1 MYHQYYGLSEDP
13 FLLSP
18 NHRFCLRH
26 PSFSKAKAYM
36 EYALER
42 NEGFAVIT
50 GGPGTG
56 KTTLIDD
63 LLEDLYRS
71 DINIARLVSARL
83 EGDEILSMVGYAF
96 KIPVDG
102 MGKTQIL
109 YALQQYAESHFR
121 QGRRSVLVVDEAQG
135 LTHEALEELR
145 LLTNLRIGGVP
156 LLQIFL
162 VGQEELHEKLVD
174 KRLEQLNQRII
185 AACHLESLTLEQ
197 VVMYVLHRLRVAGW
211 QGHPKLNPELF
222 PLLYEFSFGIPRRI
236 NIACSRMMLLG
247 SLEQKSELT
256 KHEIQVAIS
265 ELRTEHLYRSDVA
278 THPVVDNV
286 DLVRLAEVIEENTP
300 AQPETTRGAGKVES
314 EPLSVMLETEP
325 DTDPKP
331 EPEPEPEPEPSVQA
345 VPDRVVELSLPEEQP
360 VLSHAQTE
368 TRPPLR
374 DEKGS
379 RLAPFWGFAAS
390 LLLIFS
396 IMIIALVSV
405 SPKELLR
412 VAPESF
418 WSAAGI
424 TSLRAQ
430 VSSWTEGAWPPGGM
444 AKRVSGDAE
453 RQVASLTPVEAL
465 ERASA
470 EVSEPL
476 ATEENRS
483 SDSDS
488 TVIRIERPAKQPE
501 EKLKAVQHSGTTEER
516 DSMQAEQGAPVVEEP
531 VSDAVLQVVFD
542 FDSDVLQPKFEVL
555 LDEIASTLNSRKE
568 SRVQIIGFTDSV
580 GDHDYN
586 TQLSER
592 RASAVADYL
601 KRQGVP
607 DRQLEIEGRGEAG
620 SIEVREG
627 TTSTGRVV
635 RLYFRDHR
643 ES

>member
-1 MYHQYYGLSEDP
+1 
-13 FLLSP
+13 
-18 NHRFCLRH
+18 
-26 PSFSKAKAYM
+26 M

-211 QGHPKLNPELF
+211 RGHPKLNPELF

-286 DLVRLAEVIEENTP
+286 DLERLAEVIEENTP
-300 AQPETTRGAGKVES
+300 AEPEASPDTGQVES
-314 EPLSVMLETEP
+314 EQVPVMIDTEP

-331 EPEPEPEPEPSVQA
+331 EPEPKPKPEPEPSVQA
-345 VPDRVVELSLPEEQP
+345 VPDTVVELSLPEEQP
-360 VLSHAQTE
+360 ALSPAPTQARTPH
-368 TRPPLR
+368 R
-374 DEKGS
+374 DEQGS
-379 RLAPFWGFAAS
+379 GLAPFWGFAAT
-390 LLLIFS
+390 LLLIVS
-396 IMIIALVSV
+396 ILFISLVSV
-405 SPKELLR
+405 SPRELLR

-430 VSSWTEGAWPPGGM
+430 VSNWTEGAWPPGGM
-444 AKRVSGDAE
+444 AKRVSGDSE
-453 RQVASLTPVEAL
+453 EQVASLAHVEVI
-465 ERASA
+465 EQESA
-470 EVSEPL
+470 EVSGPL
-476 ATEENRS
+476 ATEVNP
-483 SDSDS
+483 DSDS
-488 TVIRIERPAKQPE
+488 TVIQIERPEQHLEVKQKTILAKG
-501 EKLKAVQHSGTTEER
+501 VSEER
-516 DSMQAEQGAPVVEEP
+516 NTMQADQNRPVEEP

-555 LDEIASTLNSRKE
+555 LDEVASTLSSRKG
-568 SRVQIIGFTDSV
+568 SMVQIIGFTDSV

-607 DRQLEIEGRGEAG
+607 DRQLEIEGRGETEL
-620 SIEVREG
+620 IDVREG

>member
-26 PSFSKAKAYM
+26 PSFTKAKAYM

-63 LLEDLYRS
+63 LLEDLFRS

-102 MGKTQIL
+102 LGKTQIL
-109 YALQQYAESHFR
+109 YSIQQYAESHFR
-121 QGRRSVLVVDEAQG
+121 QGRRSLLVVDEAQG

-211 QGHPKLNPELF
+211 RGHPKLNPELF

-236 NIACSRMMLLG
+236 NIACSRMLLLG

-256 KHEIQVAIS
+256 KQEIQVAIS

-300 AQPETTRGAGKVES
+300 AEPEASPGAGEVES
-314 EPLSVMLETEP
+314 EPLPVVIETEP

-331 EPEPEPEPEPSVQA
+331 EPEPEPEPSVQA
-345 VPDRVVELSLPEEQP
+345 VPDTVVELSMPEEQP
-360 VLSHAQTE
+360 VLSPAPTQASTPH
-368 TRPPLR
+368 R
-374 DEKGS
+374 DEQGS
-379 RLAPFWGFAAS
+379 GLAPFWGFAAT

-396 IMIIALVSV
+396 ILFISLVSV
-405 SPKELLR
+405 SPRELLR

-418 WSAAGI
+418 WAAAGI

-430 VSSWTEGAWPPGGM
+430 VSNWTEGAWPPGDTV
-444 AKRVSGDAE
+444 KPVSGDAE
-453 RQVASLTPVEAL
+453 KPVATLAQVEVL
-465 ERASA
+465 ERESA

-476 ATEENRS
+476 ATEENRN

-488 TVIRIERPAKQPE
+488 TVIRIERPTKQPE
-501 EKLKAVQHSGTTEER
+501 EKLKAVQDSGTTEER
-516 DSMQAEQGAPVVEEP
+516 DSMQADQGAPVVEEP
-531 VSDAVLQVVFD
+531 VRDAVLQVVFD
-542 FDSDVLQPKFEVL
+542 FDSDVLQPKFEV
-555 LDEIASTLNSRKE
+555 
-568 SRVQIIGFTDSV
+568 
-580 GDHDYN
+580 
-586 TQLSER
+586 
-592 RASAVADYL
+592 
-601 KRQGVP
+601 
-607 DRQLEIEGRGEAG
+607 
-620 SIEVREG
+620 
-627 TTSTGRVV
+627 
-635 RLYFRDHR
+635 
-643 ES
+643 

>member
-1 MYHQYYGLSEDP
+1 
-13 FLLSP
+13 
-18 NHRFCLRH
+18 
-26 PSFSKAKAYM
+26 M

-63 LLEDLYRS
+63 LLEDLFRS

-102 MGKTQIL
+102 LGKTQIL
-109 YALQQYAESHFR
+109 YSIQQYAESHFR
-121 QGRRSVLVVDEAQG
+121 QGRRSLLVVDEAQG

-211 QGHPKLNPELF
+211 RGHPKLNPELF

-236 NIACSRMMLLG
+236 NIACSRMLLLG

-256 KHEIQVAIS
+256 KQEIQVAIS

-300 AQPETTRGAGKVES
+300 AEPEVSTGAGEVES
-314 EPLSVMLETEP
+314 EPLPVVIETEP

-331 EPEPEPEPEPSVQA
+331 EPEPEPEPSVQA
-345 VPDRVVELSLPEEQP
+345 VPDTVVELSLPEEQP
-360 VLSHAQTE
+360 ALSPAPTQASTPH
-368 TRPPLR
+368 R
-374 DEKGS
+374 DEQGS
-379 RLAPFWGFAAS
+379 GLAPFWGFAAT

-396 IMIIALVSV
+396 ILFISLVSV
-405 SPKELLR
+405 SPRELLR

-418 WSAAGI
+418 WAAAGI

-430 VSSWTEGAWPPGGM
+430 VSNWTEGAWPPGDTV
-444 AKRVSGDAE
+444 KPVSGDAE
-453 RQVASLTPVEAL
+453 EPVATLTHVEVL
-465 ERASA
+465 DRESA

-476 ATEENRS
+476 ATEENRN

-488 TVIRIERPAKQPE
+488 TVIRTERPAKQTE
-501 EKLKAVQHSGTTEER
+501 AKQKTVQDSGTTEER
-516 DSMQAEQGAPVVEEP
+516 DSMQEDQVAPVVEEP

-555 LDEIASTLNSRKE
+555 LDEIASTLNSRKG
-568 SRVQIIGFTDSV
+568 SMVQIIGFTDSV

-601 KRQGVP
+601 KRKGVP
-607 DRQLEIEGRGEAG
+607 DRQLEIEGRGETEL
-620 SIEVREG
+620 IEVREG

>member
-1 MYHQYYGLSEDP
+1 
-13 FLLSP
+13 
-18 NHRFCLRH
+18 
-26 PSFSKAKAYM
+26 M

-63 LLEDLYRS
+63 LLEDLYRT

-300 AQPETTRGAGKVES
+300 SEPEATPGAGEVES
-314 EPLSVMLETEP
+314 EPLPVMIETEP
-325 DTDPKP
+325 DTDPKS

-345 VPDRVVELSLPEEQP
+345 VPDKVVELSLPEEQP
-360 VLSHAQTE
+360 ALSPSP
-368 TRPPLR
+368 TRASPSHR
-374 DEKGS
+374 DEQGS
-379 RLAPFWGFAAS
+379 GLAPFWGFAAS

-424 TSLRAQ
+424 NSLRAQ
-430 VSSWTEGAWPPGGM
+430 VSNWTEGAWPPGGM
-444 AKRVSGDAE
+444 AKRVSGDSE
-453 RQVASLTPVEAL
+453 VQVASLAHVEVI
-465 ERASA
+465 EQESA
-470 EVSEPL
+470 EVSRPL
-476 ATEENRS
+476 ATEVNP
-483 SDSDS
+483 DSDS
-488 TVIRIERPAKQPE
+488 TVIRIERPEQHREVKQ
-501 EKLKAVQHSGTTEER
+501 KTIQAAGVSEER
-516 DSMQAEQGAPVVEEP
+516 NTMQADQDRPVEEP

-568 SRVQIIGFTDSV
+568 SMVQIIGFTDSV
-580 GDHDYN
+580 GDQDYN

-620 SIEVREG
+620 SIELREG
-627 TTSTGRVV
+627 TASTGRVV

>member
-1 MYHQYYGLSEDP
+1 
-13 FLLSP
+13 
-18 NHRFCLRH
+18 
-26 PSFSKAKAYM
+26 M

-63 LLEDLYRS
+63 LLEDLYRT

-300 AQPETTRGAGKVES
+300 AEPEATPGAGEVES
-314 EPLSVMLETEP
+314 EPLPVMIETEP
-325 DTDPKP
+325 DADPKP

-345 VPDRVVELSLPEEQP
+345 VPDTVVELSLPEEQP
-360 VLSHAQTE
+360 ALSPSP
-368 TRPPLR
+368 TRASPSHR
-374 DEKGS
+374 DEQGS
-379 RLAPFWGFAAS
+379 GLAPFWGFAAS

-424 TSLRAQ
+424 NSLRAQ
-430 VSSWTEGAWPPGGM
+430 VSNWTEGAWPPGGM
-444 AKRVSGDAE
+444 AKRVSGDSE
-453 RQVASLTPVEAL
+453 VQVASLAHVEVI
-465 ERASA
+465 EQESA
-470 EVSEPL
+470 EVSGPL
-476 ATEENRS
+476 ATEVNP
-483 SDSDS
+483 DSDS
-488 TVIRIERPAKQPE
+488 TVIRIERPEQHREVKQ
-501 EKLKAVQHSGTTEER
+501 KTIQAAGVSEER
-516 DSMQAEQGAPVVEEP
+516 NTMQADQDRPVEEP
-531 VSDAVLQVVFD
+531 ASDAVLQVVFD

-555 LDEIASTLNSRKE
+555 LDEIASTLNSRKG
-568 SRVQIIGFTDSV
+568 SMVQIIGFTDSV

-620 SIEVREG
+620 SIELREG
-627 TTSTGRVV
+627 TASTGRVV

>member
-26 PSFSKAKAYM
+26 PSFTKAKAYM

-63 LLEDLYRS
+63 LLEDLFRS

-102 MGKTQIL
+102 LGKTQIL
-109 YALQQYAESHFR
+109 YSIQQYAESHFR
-121 QGRRSVLVVDEAQG
+121 QGRRSLLVVDEAQG

-211 QGHPKLNPELF
+211 RGHPKLNPELF

-236 NIACSRMMLLG
+236 NIACSRMLLLG

-256 KHEIQVAIS
+256 KQEIQVAIS

-300 AQPETTRGAGKVES
+300 AEPEASPGAGEVES
-314 EPLSVMLETEP
+314 EPLPVVIETEP

-331 EPEPEPEPEPSVQA
+331 EPEPEPEPSVQA
-345 VPDRVVELSLPEEQP
+345 VPDTVVELSMPEEQP
-360 VLSHAQTE
+360 VLSPAPTQASTPH
-368 TRPPLR
+368 R
-374 DEKGS
+374 DEQGS
-379 RLAPFWGFAAS
+379 GLAPFWGFAAT

-396 IMIIALVSV
+396 ILFISLVSV
-405 SPKELLR
+405 SPRELLR

-418 WSAAGI
+418 WAAAGI

-430 VSSWTEGAWPPGGM
+430 VSNWTEGAWPPGDTV
-444 AKRVSGDAE
+444 KPVSGDAE
-453 RQVASLTPVEAL
+453 KPVATLAQVEVL
-465 ERASA
+465 ERESA

-476 ATEENRS
+476 ATEENRN

-488 TVIRIERPAKQPE
+488 TVIRIERPTKQPE
-501 EKLKAVQHSGTTEER
+501 EKLKAVQDSGTTEER
-516 DSMQAEQGAPVVEEP
+516 DSMQADQGAPVVEEP
-531 VSDAVLQVVFD
+531 VRDAVLQVVFD

-555 LDEIASTLNSRKE
+555 LDEIASTLNSRKG
-568 SRVQIIGFTDSV
+568 SMVQIIGFTDSV
-580 GDHDYN
+580 GDDDYN

-601 KRQGVP
+601 KRKGVS
-607 DRQLEIEGRGEAG
+607 DRQLEIEGRGETEL
-620 SIEVREG
+620 IEVSEG
-627 TTSTGRVV
+627 STSTGRVV